1 MTIARWLGERIA
13 AFRFEDLP
21 PEALRWARIAIV
33 DTVGVTLAGASE
45 PCTRF
50 AHAVASPSAGDALV
64 FGRRERMKP
73 SDAAFVNGTAAH
85 ALDFDDCSNTLGGHP
100 SAPILPA
107 LFALAEHVH
116 ASGREFVSAYVAG
129 FETQAR
135 LAHAVNFHHYDKGWH
150 PTATLGVFGA
160 CAATS
165 RLMRLDASQTAT
177 ALSIAA
183 SFASGVKANF
193 GTMTKPLHVG
203 HASRNGLVAA
213 QLAREGFTAGDEAFE
228 HRQGF
233 FNVYNGAGN
242 YDAEAAMRA
251 WADPLDIVEPGIA
264 IKQYPCCGSTH
275 PAIDAMLM
283 LVAEHGLTPEKVERV
298 ISRTH
303 PRRLQHTNRPQPK
316 SALDAKFSVQYCV
329 ARALAQGR
337 VVLSDFEGDAYANA
351 SIQAVMKKVTA
362 EPDPLADQQPDHFG
376 AEVVVELRDGRR
388 VSKRVARAAGR
399 TSANPLPDAR
409 IETKF
414 LDCASHALTTDASAR
429 ALAALWQVERLE
441 DIAGFTAQMEAG
453 LKPDLK
459 PDLKPG

>member
-1 MTIARWLGERIA
+1 MTMAQWLGERIA

-21 PEALRWARIAIV
+21 AEALRWARIGII

-45 PCTRF
+45 PCARI
-50 AHAVASPSAGDALV
+50 AHAVASPSLGDALV

-73 SDAAFVNGTAAH
+73 SDAALVNGTAAH

-107 LFALAEHVH
+107 LFALAECSH
-116 ASGREFVSAYVAG
+116 ASGRELVAAYVAG
-129 FETQAR
+129 FEAQAR

-160 CAATS
+160 CAAAA
-165 RLMRLDASQTAT
+165 RLMRLDAKQTAT

-203 HASRNGLVAA
+203 HASRNGLIAA

-233 FNVYNGAGN
+233 FNVYNGAGH
-242 YDAEAAMRA
+242 YDADAAMRS
-251 WADPLDIVEPGIA
+251 WAEPLDIVEPGIA

-283 LVAEHGLTPEKVERV
+283 LVAEHRLTPEQVERV

-303 PRRLQHTNRPQPK
+303 PRRLQHTNRPHPQ

-337 VVLSDFEGDAYANA
+337 VVLSDFEDDAYADPD
-351 SIQAVMKKVTA
+351 IQSVMRKVTA

-409 IETKF
+409 IEAKF
-414 LDCASHALTTDASAR
+414 LDCASHALGRDACER
-429 ALAALWQVERLE
+429 ALAALWQVERMA
-441 DIAGFTAQMEAG
+441 DVAAFTAQIEAG
-453 LKPDLK
+453 LKRD
-459 PDLKPG
+459 

>member
-1 MTIARWLGERIA
+1 MTMARWLGDRIA
-13 AFRFEDLP
+13 ALRFEDLP
-21 PEALRWARIAIV
+21 PAALRWARIGII

-45 PCTRF
+45 PCARL
-50 AHAVASPSAGDALV
+50 AHAVTAPSTGAALV

-100 SAPILPA
+100 SAPVLPA

-150 PTATLGVFGA
+150 PTSTLGVFGA
-160 CAATS
+160 CAAAS
-165 RLMRLDASQTAT
+165 RLMRLDASRTAM

-203 HASRNGLVAA
+203 HASRNGLIAA
-213 QLAREGFTAGDEAFE
+213 QLAREGFTSSEDAFE

-242 YDAEAAMRA
+242 FDAAAATRA
-251 WADPLDIVEPGIA
+251 WADPFDIVEPGIA

-283 LVAEHGLTPEKVERV
+283 LVAEHGLTPELVERV

-316 SALDAKFSVQYCV
+316 SALHLKFSVQYCV

-337 VVLSDFEGDAYANA
+337 VVLSDFEWDAYADP

-399 TSANPLPDAR
+399 TSANPLPDER
-409 IETKF
+409 IEAKF
-414 LDCASHALTTDASAR
+414 LDCAAHALTNDASER
-429 ALAALWQVERLE
+429 ALAALWQVERIE
-441 DIAGFTAQMEAG
+441 DISAFTSQIEAG
-453 LKPDLK
+453 LKPD
-459 PDLKPG
+459 